1 MVFSRRRSLPF
12 ALATTL
18 ASGLVSGCATEGP
31 FPSLAPREV
40 ERNVSLEEPVR
51 TPLVVAAEPG
61 LRSRAAELLALAR
74 KGERDFDA
82 AYGPAARA
90 AGRAGAA
97 GSESW
102 TVAQE
107 AISRV
112 EAARAETIQ
121 ALADLDAL
129 VVARANQ
136 PTNAEDFETL
146 TAAFEQAQRIAQ
158 GQQARLERLR

>member
-1 MVFSRRRSLPF
+1 MAFSRSRSLSA
-12 ALATTL
+12 ALGAVL
-18 ASGLVSGCATEGP
+18 ISSCAVQGP

-51 TPLVVAAEPG
+51 TPPVVATDPE
-61 LRSRAAELLALAR
+61 LRSLAAELLAQAR
-74 KGERDFDA
+74 KGEQDFNA
-82 AYGPAARA
+82 AHGAAVRA

-107 AISRV
+107 AISRL
-112 EAARAETIQ
+112 EAARAETTR
-121 ALADLDAL
+121 ALAELDAL

-136 PTNAEDFETL
+136 PTNAEDFEAL
-146 TAAFEQAQRIAQ
+146 TGAFAQAQQIAQ
-158 GQQARLERLR
+158 GQQGRLERLR